1 MLITPLHCLDPNPP
15 LSLILFAKILKKM
28 VIIELKKKI
37 KYLNLKKSL
46 ANLNRDI
53 VGDRGGEQIESKR
66 HHVAATRDRR
76 RMPAEP

>member
-15 LSLILFAKILKKM
+15 LSLIFFAKILKKM

-53 VGDRGGEQIESKR
+53 VEDRGRESRWSQKD
-66 HHVAATRDRR
+66 T
-76 RMPAEP
+76 M